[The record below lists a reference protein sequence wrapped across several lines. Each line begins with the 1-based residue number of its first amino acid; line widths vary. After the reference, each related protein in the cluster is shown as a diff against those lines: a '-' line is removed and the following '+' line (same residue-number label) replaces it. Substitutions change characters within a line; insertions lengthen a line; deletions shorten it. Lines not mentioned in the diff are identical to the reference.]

1 MIKKKLQIKKKKNH
15 KSFKKLTTNNLEAVT
30 NENDKEMP
38 KVRYVSEKKT
48 RSYWLFTIKTIV

>member
-1 MIKKKLQIKKKKNH
+1 MIKKKITNKKKKNH

-48 RSYWLFTIKTIV
+48 RSY